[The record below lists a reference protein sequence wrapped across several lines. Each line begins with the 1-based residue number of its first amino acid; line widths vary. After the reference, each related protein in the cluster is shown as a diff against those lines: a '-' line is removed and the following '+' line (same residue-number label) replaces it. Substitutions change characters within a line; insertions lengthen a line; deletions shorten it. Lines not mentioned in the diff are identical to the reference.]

1 MLKNS
6 FYLVF
11 FLTLLTF
18 ALSAEPLDHAALF
31 DQGNRAYAQGNYE
44 EARLA
49 YQKIVKAGSS
59 DSSVFLNLG
68 HADARLGREVS
79 AAINYRRALA
89 LEPSNSAA
97 RSSLEYVLAGLG
109 VPAVEMAVPEMI
121 GQYISFDLLVLFG
134 SLLFWAGI
142 LLVVFAI
149 FSAQRRMGLIILGVL
164 VALVGSTVVGVSW
177 AGDSRIALAQTFL
190 VVSKGV
196 EARSA
201 PAENGQKLANL
212 PQGTPVRVLAAHDGW
227 SLVRLPVGVDGW
239 VKSETIEPVF
249 PGALAQSP

>member
-79 AAINYRRALA
+79 AAINYRRALD
-89 LEPSNSAA
+89 
-97 RSSLEYVLAGLG
+97 RSC
-109 VPAVEMAVPEMI
+109 
-121 GQYISFDLLVLFG
+121 
-134 SLLFWAGI
+134 
-142 LLVVFAI
+142 
-149 FSAQRRMGLIILGVL
+149 
-164 VALVGSTVVGVSW
+164 
-177 AGDSRIALAQTFL
+177 
-190 VVSKGV
+190 
-196 EARSA
+196 
-201 PAENGQKLANL
+201 N
-212 PQGTPVRVLAAHDGW
+212 
-227 SLVRLPVGVDGW
+227 
-239 VKSETIEPVF
+239 
-249 PGALAQSP
+249 